1 MRVLITGISTRA
13 IAESAVRSGYQVVA
27 LDAFGD
33 LDLQALSECY
43 SLRRDFH
50 APFSAVALFVASRR
64 LAFDAVAYTSNL
76 ENHPAVVRRF
86 ARRHRV
92 LGNPAEV
99 LTRVRHWPALFA
111 VLAQAGFRVPETI
124 CEGEESPDVNVRAE
138 RAKPYGLGSSPRR
151 GLSSLSPT
159 ILSSGRLWLRKPV
172 RSGGGHGIA
181 FWHDGVSPLIPPL
194 AGRAAGRGFMLQE
207 YVPGAACSASFVAN
221 GRECVVVG
229 LTEQLIGQPEFG
241 ARGFRY
247 CGNLLPLDAA
257 HDPVAGRAV
266 LDQVQ
271 RIAALVTRE
280 FGLVGVN
287 GFDFVLYKSP
297 HPQPLSQGER
307 EEEVCLI
314 EVNPRYSASME
325 LIERAYGLP
334 VFDLHVR
341 AVLHGEL
348 PEFDLAA
355 RLADGPFHGKA
366 ILYAERDAVAPDTR
380 SWLERGIRDVPF
392 PGESLVQGGPICT
405 VLACEPT
412 RDACFARLV
421 AQAEALK
428 GEIYA

>member
-124 CEGEESPDVNVRAE
+124 YDGDGGIRDRGIRKSGGFRAPETIYDGDSPLADPARV
-138 RAKPYGLGSSPRR
+138 
-151 GLSSLSPT
+151 
-159 ILSSGRLWLRKPV
+159 WLRKPI
-172 RSGGGHGIA
+172 RSGGGHSIT
-181 FWHDGVSPLIPPL
+181 FWRGAMSADPGAGLIPPL
-194 AGRAAGRGFMLQE
+194 GGGFMLQE

-280 FGLVGVN
+280 FGLVGVT